1 MNNSADLSIQGKM
14 SWRPRIPIGILAFI
28 IFAIL
33 VTTIDYKLT
42 FWGPI
47 SLNEKI
53 VPITGWG
60 MSTAYMMTG
69 ILAVF
74 YCITRAHRMLYGMA
88 AILLMNIGIGI
99 VDALK
104 PVGEDFGNP
113 WLMVSPWRPVW
124 SILLPGLWMIV
135 VLHTLRSRHLTT
147 AVSDGQS
154 PETGPR
160 SWKYGLSSD
169 RWILIFWGIFILC
182 VVGLRSWGA
191 YFNSPALEFH
201 THSESYTNAGH
212 KIPDFRVTAL
222 DGAEVSPEK
231 LRGKVILI
239 NFWATW
245 CGPCRIEM
253 PFLEEVWKK
262 LKSSEFVLL
271 GIAYEQ
277 SDEEIGAFR
286 KEHGFSFPMA
296 SDPEGKIFRSFASD
310 GIPRSY
316 VVGVDGTILYQ
327 SLGYE
332 PEEFDKMK
340 RVIEQELEK
349 TREAKGEGI
358 RKTDK

>member
-1 MNNSADLSIQGKM
+1 MNNSADISSQVKM
-14 SWRPRIPIGILAFI
+14 SGRSRIPIGLLALI

-33 VTTIDYKLT
+33 VTTIDYRLT

-47 SLNEKI
+47 SLKEQI

-60 MSTAYMMTG
+60 ISSAYTSTG
-69 ILAVF
+69 LLAVL
-74 YCITRAHRMLYGMA
+74 YCITRARRMLYAMA
-88 AILLMNIGIGI
+88 AVLLMHIVIGI
-99 VDALK
+99 VDVLW
-104 PVGEDFGNP
+104 PMGEDFGNP

-124 SILLPGLWMIV
+124 SILLPGLWMIG
-135 VLHTLRSRHLTT
+135 VLHTLISRHLTT

-160 SWKYGLSSD
+160 SWKYELSSD
-169 RWILIFWGIFILC
+169 RWILMFFGILILC
-182 VVGLRSWGA
+182 VVGLRIWLG
-191 YFNSPALEFH
+191 YFNPPTLESH
-201 THSESYTNAGH
+201 THSESFTKVGH
-212 KIPDFRVTAL
+212 KVPGFRVTAL
-222 DGAEVSPEK
+222 DGAEMSLEK

-245 CGPCRIEM
+245 CGPCRVEM

-262 LKSSEFVLL
+262 LESSEFVLL

-277 SDEEIGAFR
+277 SDEEIDAFR

-296 SDPEGKIFRSFASD
+296 GDPEGKIFRSFASD

-349 TREAKGEGI
+349 TRGAKEEGV
-358 RKTDK
+358 RKTDE

>member
-1 MNNSADLSIQGKM
+1 MNNSADISRQGEKRGR
-14 SWRPRIPIGILAFI
+14 SKIPIGIIALI

-33 VTTIDYKLT
+33 VTTVDYKLA

-47 SLNEKI
+47 SLREQI

-60 MSTAYMMTG
+60 MSSAYTMTG
-69 ILAVF
+69 ILAVY
-74 YCITRAHRMLYGMA
+74 YCISRLHRMLYSMA
-88 AILLMNIGIGI
+88 AILLMHIVLGI
-99 VDALK
+99 VDALM

-124 SILLPGLWMIV
+124 SILIPGLWLIV
-135 VLHTLRSRHLTT
+135 VLHTLISRHLTM

-154 PETGPR
+154 PEIGPR

-169 RWILIFWGIFILC
+169 RRTLIFLGILILSA
-182 VVGLRSWGA
+182 VGSRLWVA
-191 YFNSPALEFH
+191 YFNSPTLESH
-201 THSESYTNAGH
+201 THSESFTKVGH
-212 KIPDFRVTAL
+212 KIPDFRVKAL
-222 DGAEVSPEK
+222 DGAEMSLKK

-239 NFWATW
+239 NLWATW
-245 CGPCRIEM
+245 CGPCRVEM

-262 LKSSEFVLL
+262 FKSSEFVLL
-271 GIAYEQ
+271 GIAYEE
-277 SDEEIGAFR
+277 SDEEIDAFR
-286 KEHGFSFPMA
+286 KEHGFSFPIA
-296 SDPEGKIFRSFASD
+296 SDPEGEIFRSFASD

-332 PEEFDKMK
+332 PDEFDKMK

-358 RKTDK
+358 RKTHK

>member
-1 MNNSADLSIQGKM
+1 MKRSD
-14 SWRPRIPIGILAFI
+14 
-28 IFAIL
+28 
-33 VTTIDYKLT
+33 
-42 FWGPI
+42 WGPI
-47 SLNEKI
+47 SLNEQI

-60 MSTAYMMTG
+60 MSLAYTMTG

-74 YCITRAHRMLYGMA
+74 YCITRAHRMLYGMV
-88 AILLMNIGIGI
+88 AILLMHIVIGI
-99 VDALK
+99 VDALT

-124 SILLPGLWMIV
+124 SILIPGLWMIV
-135 VLHTLRSRHLTT
+135 ILHTLISRYLTT
-147 AVSDGQS
+147 AMSDGQS
-154 PETGPR
+154 PETDPR

-169 RWILIFWGIFILC
+169 RRILIFWGIFILC
-182 VVGLRSWGA
+182 VVGLRIRPA
-191 YFNSPALEFH
+191 YFNSTALESH
-201 THSESYTNAGH
+201 THSESFTNVGH
-212 KIPDFRVTAL
+212 KVPDFRITAL
-222 DGAEVSPEK
+222 GGAEMSLER

-245 CGPCRIEM
+245 CGPCRVEM

-271 GIAYEQ
+271 GIAYEE
-277 SDEEIGAFR
+277 SDEEIDAFR
-286 KEHGFSFPMA
+286 REHGFSFPMA

-327 SLGYE
+327 SIGYE

-349 TREAKGEGI
+349 TREAKEEGS

>member
-1 MNNSADLSIQGKM
+1 MNNSADISRQGEK
-14 SWRPRIPIGILAFI
+14 SARSTIPIGILALI

-47 SLNEKI
+47 SLKEQI

-60 MSTAYMMTG
+60 MSSTYTMTG
-69 ILAVF
+69 IIAVF
-74 YCITRAHRMLYGMA
+74 YCITRAHRMLYVMA
-88 AILLMNIGIGI
+88 AILLMHILVGI
-99 VDALK
+99 VEALM

-124 SILLPGLWMIV
+124 SILIPGLWMIV
-135 VLHTLRSRHLTT
+135 VLRTLISRHLTT
-147 AVSDGQS
+147 AVSAGQS
-154 PETGPR
+154 PEIGPR
-160 SWKYGLSSD
+160 SWKYGFSSD
-169 RWILIFWGIFILC
+169 RRILIFLGILILC
-182 VVGLRSWGA
+182 FVGLRIWLA
-191 YFNSPALEFH
+191 YLNSPTLESH
-201 THSESYTNAGH
+201 THSESFTNVGH

-222 DGAEVSPEK
+222 DGVEMSLEK

-253 PFLEEVWKK
+253 PLLEEVWKK

-277 SDEEIGAFR
+277 SDEEIDAFR
-286 KEHGFSFPMA
+286 KENGFSFPMA
-296 SDPEGKIFRSFASD
+296 SDPEGKIFRLFASD

-316 VVGVDGTILYQ
+316 VVGADGTILYQ

-349 TREAKGEGI
+349 LRGAKEEGI
-358 RKTDK
+358 RKTHK